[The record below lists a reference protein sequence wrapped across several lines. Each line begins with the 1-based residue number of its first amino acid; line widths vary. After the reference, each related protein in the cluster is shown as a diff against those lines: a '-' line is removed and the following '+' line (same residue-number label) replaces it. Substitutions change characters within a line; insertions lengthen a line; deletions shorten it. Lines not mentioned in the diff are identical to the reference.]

1 MAGSK
6 KATPTPAASSQP
18 QPSARQEVRQLR
30 GELEDLLA
38 AAEADDAAPSPAPGV
53 VDAAIFD
60 SGDHDRESLARE
72 ALRRAL
78 AQEQA
83 AHRRT
88 AAGVDSVRLEAEE
101 ARAHFQ
107 VALATERAE
116 TVRLRSLVRKLS
128 VASSGETVVDDY
140 ERQLEKLK
148 KRNARLQ
155 RRNVQLELA
164 RRSSTTT
171 KPTPLLRVA
180 KRQAKELK
188 RLETENDVLKKKNRK
203 LPLALRIAKSQT
215 SVATR
220 RTNEVENCNKQLAD
234 ERLRAAALQGRNEL
248 LEAELRLC
256 ESDIRDLSS
265 DRAALVAKL
274 GQLRDFVNALPAARF
289 ADYQQDEPKRGGVPP
304 PPRRRNFAAPGPPR
318 PPVGPPPCD
327 EARV

>member
-1 MAGSK
+1 M
-6 KATPTPAASSQP
+6 
-18 QPSARQEVRQLR
+18 
-30 GELEDLLA
+30 
-38 AAEADDAAPSPAPGV
+38 
-53 VDAAIFD
+53 
-60 SGDHDRESLARE
+60 
-72 ALRRAL
+72 
-78 AQEQA
+78 
-83 AHRRT
+83 
-88 AAGVDSVRLEAEE
+88 RLEAEE

-128 VASSGETVVDDY
+128 VASSGEALVDDY

>member
-1 MAGSK
+1 M
-6 KATPTPAASSQP
+6 
-18 QPSARQEVRQLR
+18 R

-38 AAEADDAAPSPAPGV
+38 AAEADDAAPAPVAQRRLILGPSRRGGRARERINTQVPGV

-88 AAGVDSVRLEAEE
+88 AAGVDAVRLEAEE

-128 VASSGETVVDDY
+128 VASSGQALVDDY

-171 KPTPLLRVA
+171 CSPT
-180 KRQAKELK
+180 
-188 RLETENDVLKKKNRK
+188 
-203 LPLALRIAKSQT
+203 
-215 SVATR
+215 
-220 RTNEVENCNKQLAD
+220 
-234 ERLRAAALQGRNEL
+234 
-248 LEAELRLC
+248 
-256 ESDIRDLSS
+256 
-265 DRAALVAKL
+265 
-274 GQLRDFVNALPAARF
+274 
-289 ADYQQDEPKRGGVPP
+289 
-304 PPRRRNFAAPGPPR
+304 
-318 PPVGPPPCD
+318 
-327 EARV
+327 